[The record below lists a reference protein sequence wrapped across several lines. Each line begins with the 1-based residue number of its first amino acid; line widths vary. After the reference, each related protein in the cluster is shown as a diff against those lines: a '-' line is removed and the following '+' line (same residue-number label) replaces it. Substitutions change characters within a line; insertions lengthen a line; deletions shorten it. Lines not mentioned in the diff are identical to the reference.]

1 MPSSTVEDYI
11 KTLYLLE
18 QQSTQERIAMGK
30 LAEAMKVVPGTATT
44 MVRTL
49 KEAGL
54 VHYASREG
62 VQCSPGGTKLALH
75 VLRRHRLIEKLL
87 VDIIGLDWSEV
98 HEEAEQLEHV
108 ISDRLLER
116 IDELLDFPAVDPHGD
131 PIPSQDGKIDR
142 QKLSRLTD
150 SPVKVPVTIRRI
162 TDQNPAFLQMLDR
175 LGLTPGTEMEIHAIE
190 EVADTL
196 QIERPG
202 HPLCTL
208 GRTAAAKILV
218 EK

>member
-18 QQSTQERIAMGK
+18 QESDKPRIAMGK
-30 LAEAMKVVPGTATT
+30 LAEAMQVVPGTATT

-49 KEAGL
+49 REAGL

-62 VQCSPGGTKLALH
+62 VQLSSGGQKLALH

-108 ISDRLLER
+108 ISDRLLDR
-116 IDELLDFPAVDPHGD
+116 IDELLNYPSVDPHGD
-131 PIPSQDGKIDR
+131 PIPTSEGT
-142 QKLSRLTD
+142 LTSTEHPPLTSCD
-150 SPVKVPVTIRRI
+150 AKDTITIRQI
-162 TDQNPAFLQMLDR
+162 IDQDAAFLQMLDAK
-175 LGLTPGTEMEIHAIE
+175 GLTPGSTVTVETIE
-190 EVADTL
+190 PAAETL
-196 QIERPG
+196 TLKTDG
-202 HPLCTL
+202 HSACSL
-208 GRTAAAKILV
+208 GWNAASKILV